1 MLYAKKEEISALK
14 LSNYYKDKENDELKL
29 KISELE
35 SELQVK
41 NSPIQ
46 NELGEINI
54 SLSEQKQG
62 NYKNLEYSVF
72 SFFFLFQ
79 KNYS

>member
-1 MLYAKKEEISALK
+1 MLYAKNEEISTLK

-41 NSPIQ
+41 TLPIQ

-54 SLSEQKQG
+54 SMSEQKQG
-62 NYKNLEYSVF
+62 KI
-72 SFFFLFQ
+72 
-79 KNYS
+79 